1 MFKKKINS
9 IIQKLKSTL
18 KEENRR
24 LKKYFSRLLHPVY
37 LIPIKLCT
45 YIIYYL
51 IRLTVKILVI
61 FLKLILESLI
71 YPFRGIKNFL
81 KSLFV
86 IGLIIYILL
95 SFLVIMDYL
104 KNNYGYYKKFFCSFG
119 LKKRLDSSVVRVVG
133 GYSEGSGFFITDDTI
148 LTSFHVIANEPSP
161 KIIFADGAMIRVEKI
176 MGDKEADLALL
187 LVSQKHPDKVI
198 KLIPEVN
205 LYENE
210 PLIAAGYPMG
220 TELLGKVT
228 QSKGTFISFRK
239 IRNYPVNFIQTD
251 ISLVEGMSGGPLVE
265 KCGQAV
271 GINTMG
277 VAGLSMFIDSQS
289 VFELIPK
296 MTDQD
301 IKKIS
306 VDPSASPET
315 AVEAFYTYIKARR
328 MEEGFKLLSQTY
340 LQKTN
345 FEEWANRFKDIL
357 DVQVYETRLEDK
369 KRQIVFVDFATK
381 NWVNGEVEYHFY
393 EGTWQ
398 TVFEDGVYK
407 MNRSNIKEI
416 FE

>member
-1 MFKKKINS
+1 MKKIDS
-9 IIQKLKSTL
+9 IVQKFKSTL

-37 LIPIKLCT
+37 LIPVKLLT
-45 YIIYYL
+45 YLLYYL
-51 IRLTVKILVI
+51 IRLTVKMIII
-61 FLKLILESLI
+61 FLKLILDILL
-71 YPFRGIKNFL
+71 YPFRGIKNFI
-81 KSLFV
+81 KSLFI
-86 IGLIIYILL
+86 IGLIIYVLL

-104 KNNYGYYKKFFCSFG
+104 KKNYGYYKKFFCSFG
-119 LKKRLDSSVVRVVG
+119 LTPRLDNSVVRVVG
-133 GYSEGSGFFITDDTI
+133 GYSEGSGFFITDNTV
-148 LTSFHVIANEPSP
+148 LTSFHVIADEPSP
-161 KIIFADGAMIRVEKI
+161 KIIFSDGTVVRVEKI
-176 MGDKEADLALL
+176 MGDKNADLALL
-187 LVSQKHPDKVI
+187 LVANKYPDLVI
-198 KLIPEVN
+198 KLMPKVS

-228 QSKGTFISFRK
+228 QSKGAFIAFRR
-239 IRNYPVNFIQTD
+239 IRNYPVGFLQTD

-265 KCGQAV
+265 ICGQAV
-271 GINTMG
+271 GVNTMG

-289 VFELIPK
+289 VFDLIPK

-301 IKKIS
+301 IKKIN
-306 VDPSASPET
+306 VDPSISPEK

-340 LQKTN
+340 LQKTD
-345 FEEWANRFKDIL
+345 FDEWSNRFKDIL
-357 DVQVYETRLEDK
+357 DVQVFETRLENK
-369 KRQIVFVDFATK
+369 KNQIVYLHFATK
-381 NWVNGEVEYHFY
+381 NWVNGEVEYHYY